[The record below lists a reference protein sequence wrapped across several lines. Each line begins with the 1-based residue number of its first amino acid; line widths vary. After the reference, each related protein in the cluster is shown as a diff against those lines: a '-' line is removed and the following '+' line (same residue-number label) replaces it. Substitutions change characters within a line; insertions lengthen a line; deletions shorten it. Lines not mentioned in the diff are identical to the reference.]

1 MADHTTPIAEL
12 IASLDGVEDPAQR
25 YEDVVTVEAQLD
37 EELRGVRQR
46 IALELRVGGLTYRE
60 VGEVMGG
67 VTAQ

>member
-25 YEDVVTVEAQLD
+25 DEDVVTVEAQLD
-37 EELRGVRQR
+37 EDLRGVRQR

-67 VTAQ
+67 V

>member
-25 YEDVVTVEAQLD
+25 SEDVVTVEAQLD
-37 EELRGVRQR
+37 EDLRGVRQR

-67 VTAQ
+67 V

>member
-1 MADHTTPIAEL
+1 
-12 IASLDGVEDPAQR
+12 DPAQR

-37 EELRGVRQR
+37 EDLRGVRQR

-67 VTAQ
+67 VTAQRAEQIAKGR